1 MTQDEA
7 KKRILA
13 RRARFVAIA
22 MASTGLPAATQ
33 ACGGNV
39 ESNTASV
46 SEDAGAEACLSP
58 PEDAALDQA
67 QPCLGAPLD
76 ASDEPQVCLSQA
88 IDAADGPQPCLDPP
102 MDATPEVCL
111 EPPEDAGF
119 EACLSPPEDASDA
132 PQVCLDIDPDASGD
146 V

>member
-1 MTQDEA
+1 MPQDDA
-7 KKRILA
+7 KRRILA

-22 MASTGLPAATQ
+22 VASAGLPAATQ

-46 SEDAGAEACLSP
+46 SEDAGAEACLSIAQ
-58 PEDAALDQA
+58 DAGLDQA

-76 ASDEPQVCLSQA
+76 AADEEPQVCLEPPLDATDEEPQMCLQPP
-88 IDAADGPQPCLDPP
+88 IDAADEEPQ
-102 MDATPEVCL
+102 VCL
-111 EPPEDAGF
+111 EPPEDAG
-119 EACLSPPEDASDA
+119 DA
-132 PQVCLDIDPDASGD
+132 PQVCLDIDPDASWD